1 MLRSLTTLCDFWI
14 HATDGD
20 LGAVHDFYVDDRDWT
35 VRHVVVDTGN
45 WLPGR
50 KVVLSP
56 AAISY
61 DNWRDRHLHVRM
73 TKAEVRSNP
82 AMDAGE
88 PVTQQVA
95 ERIMRYLR
103 LPTSLPDFEREFEA
117 LTPPATP
124 DVDPPRESIE
134 DERPHLHAVRELIEL
149 HARGADGPIGPLR
162 DLLCD
167 DEDWR
172 VRYFVVGED
181 ELAPGRETTVS
192 PRWIEFIDWRRRE
205 IRLALRCE
213 EVRTS
218 PPYHH
223 PLVEP
228 GYEAD
233 LVSHYGRGV

>member
-1 MLRSLTTLCDFWI
+1 MLRSLRTLCDFWI
-14 HATDGD
+14 HAADGD

-73 TKAEVRSNP
+73 TKDEVRNNP

-88 PVTQQVA
+88 PVTRQIA
-95 ERIMRYLR
+95 ERVKRYLR
-103 LPTSLPDFEREFEA
+103 LPASLPDFEREFEA
-117 LTPPATP
+117 LTPPTTP
-124 DVDPPRESIE
+124 DADPPREVID
-134 DERPHLHAVRELIEL
+134 DEHPHLHGLRELLRL
-149 HARGADGPIGPLR
+149 HARASDGPIGPVR

-167 DEDWR
+167 DDDWR
-172 VRYFVVGED
+172 IRYLVVGED
-181 ELAPGRETTVS
+181 DVAPGRETTVS
-192 PRWIEFIDWRRRE
+192 PRWIDAIDWPAGE
-205 IRLALRCE
+205 LHLNLRCDQ
-213 EVRTS
+213 VRTS

-223 PLVEP
+223 PLVDPE
-228 GYEAD
+228 YESQ
-233 LVSHYGRGV
+233 LVSHYGRSP